1 EIPQHSLPVI
11 PDSTTSLALSG
22 SYVSNKMINKLIQ
35 VHDKIFCCIAGSLAD
50 AQAVT
55 KMAKFQLSFHSI
67 QMEAPPLVKA
77 AASVLKE
84 LCYNNREELQ
94 AGFITAGWD
103 RKRGPQVYTV
113 SMGGMLIS
121 QPFTIGGSGSTFIY
135 GYADAKFKPD
145 MSREECLQFTT
156 NALTLAI
163 GRDNV
168 SGGVVHMVVITE
180 DGVEHVVVPGDKLP
194 KFHDE

>member
-1 EIPQHSLPVI
+1 MSHFNDENHKRTLVHSKKYKYRFVLKRTTILAVKFNGGVI
-11 PDSTTSLALSG
+11 IGSDSRASIGG

-94 AGFITAGWD
+94 AGFITA
-103 RKRGPQVYTV
+103 
-113 SMGGMLIS
+113 
-121 QPFTIGGSGSTFIY
+121 
-135 GYADAKFKPD
+135 DAKFKPD